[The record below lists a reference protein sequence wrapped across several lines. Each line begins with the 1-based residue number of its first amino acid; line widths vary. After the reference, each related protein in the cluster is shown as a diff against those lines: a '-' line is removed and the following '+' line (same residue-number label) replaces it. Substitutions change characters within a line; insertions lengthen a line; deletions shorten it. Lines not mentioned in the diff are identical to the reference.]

1 MPEGFPTTPRA
12 STKVR
17 LGAIAI
23 ALLGLA
29 LAKRTT
35 VTSLGWVGRVF
46 PGFVLL
52 DNRVIASVGLAHW
65 SGSAE
70 PGLYQSELLSVDG
83 HRVSST
89 ADAYAVIAKFTPGAV
104 ARYRVRRDG
113 VEREI
118 ALATQR
124 FETRDWLLLY
134 GVFLLNGAVFLA
146 SGLVDDI
153 VVVNNNAARLLEF
166 VQVNAVGVREKIRRD
181 LCVT

>member
-12 STKVR
+12 PTKVR

-23 ALLGLA
+23 AVLSLA
-29 LAKRTT
+29 LAVRTT
-35 VTSLGWVGRVF
+35 VTSLAWVGRVF

-70 PGLYQSELLSVDG
+70 PGLYQSELLFVDG
-83 HRVSST
+83 HRVVST
-89 ADAYAVIAKFTPGAV
+89 ADAYAAIAKLTPGAI
-104 ARYRVRRDG
+104 AHYRLRRDG

-124 FETRDWLLLY
+124 FGMRDWLLLY
-134 GVFLLNGAVFLA
+134 GVFLLNGTVFLA
-146 SGLVDDI
+146 SGLVSW
-153 VVVNNNAARLLEF
+153 VL
-166 VQVNAVGVREKIRRD
+166 
-181 LCVT
+181 